1 MIWRK
6 TNASATQTSQPD
18 GLAAVEMQL
27 GDRLRGERAT
37 LGKSLLDVQRE
48 LKIKAS
54 FVAAIEN
61 CDLSVFETP
70 SFVAGYV
77 RSYARYL
84 GLSPEEI
91 FAQFCRESGFAP
103 VNGSG
108 LGGVNAVARGARPAG
123 GVARAG
129 EGAARDPFAEANAR
143 FMPRGEAAFTH
154 IEFGAIGS
162 LLAVLALI
170 GGLGYGGW
178 AILREV
184 QRVPVAEVETVPLS
198 GSAQLAETAP
208 APVPALAPLLP
219 QGVMGA
225 GAEGTAPAL
234 ASSEVLMER
243 LYRPQALDMPVLI
256 SRDGPIAAID
266 PSKTGALARQAAAA
280 APPLLGPGLPA
291 GEDVQVSAPE
301 APAVALVAARPAW
314 VRVSAADGTV
324 LFEKTLDAGER
335 YIVPQMEVPALLR
348 AGNSSAIYFLVNGQ
362 TYGPAAAGPEVVKD
376 VPLSAEALHLAY
388 QPADPAAD
396 AELAKAVALA
406 EAVQNPA
413 GEEAALA
420 PVTPIAPSP

>member
-1 MIWRK
+1 M
-6 TNASATQTSQPD
+6 QTGQPTGFEGFD
-18 GLAAVEMQL
+18 LQL

-84 GLSPEEI
+84 GLDPEEI

-103 VNGSG
+103 VNGAG
-108 LGGVNAVARGARPAG
+108 LGGGALRAAAGNGARASEG
-123 GVARAG
+123 GT
-129 EGAARDPFAEANAR
+129 RDPFAEANAR
-143 FMPRGEAAFTH
+143 FMPRGESALAH

-162 LLAVLALI
+162 LMAVLALI
-170 GGLGYGGW
+170 GGLGYGAW

-184 QRVPVAEVETVPLS
+184 QRVPVATVETGALPSVP
-198 GSAQLAETAP
+198 QLAQAAQAP
-208 APVPALAPLLP
+208 SVAPLLP
-219 QGVMGA
+219 QGVIGA
-225 GAEGTAPAL
+225 ATAEGAATPAL

-266 PSKTGALARQAAAA
+266 PAKTGALARFAATAAAVPSTRPVA
-280 APPLLGPGLPA
+280 
-291 GEDVQVSAPE
+291 EDVQVSAPE
-301 APAVALVAARPAW
+301 APGVALVAARPAW
-314 VRVSAADGTV
+314 VRVSAADGTI

-335 YIVPQMEVPALLR
+335 YVVPQMEVPALLR
-348 AGNSSAIYFLVNGQ
+348 AGNSSAIYFLVNGE
-362 TYGPAAAGPEVVKD
+362 TFGPAAPGPEVVKD
-376 VPLSAEALHLAY
+376 VPLSAQALRLAY
-388 QPADPAAD
+388 TPADPATDAD
-396 AELAKAVALA
+396 LAKAVALA
-406 EAVQNPA
+406 EAVSYGA
-413 GEEAALA
+413 GEAALPTDAA
-420 PVTPIAPSP
+420 PASP

>member
-6 TNASATQTSQPD
+6 ANASATQTSQPTGVD
-18 GLAAVEMQL
+18 GPDLQL

-61 CDLSVFETP
+61 CDLSAFETP

-84 GLSPEEI
+84 GLNPEEI

-103 VNGSG
+103 VNGAG
-108 LGGVNAVARGARPAG
+108 LGGAARVPRLAG
-123 GVARAG
+123 GGAMRGG
-129 EGAARDPFAEANAR
+129 ESGARDPFAEANAR
-143 FMPRGEAAFTH
+143 FMPRGESALAQ

-162 LLAVLALI
+162 LMAVLALI
-170 GGLGYGGW
+170 GGLGYGAW

-184 QRVPVAEVETVPLS
+184 QRVPVVTVETGALP
-198 GSAQLAETAP
+198 SAPQVAAAAP
-208 APVPALAPLLP
+208 TPAVAPLLP
-219 QGVMGA
+219 QGVIGA
-225 GAEGTAPAL
+225 ATDGAASPAL

-266 PSKTGALARQAAAA
+266 PAKTGALARFAA
-280 APPLLGPGLPA
+280 APAAARSPLPVA
-291 GEDVQVSAPE
+291 EEVQVSAPE
-301 APAVALVAARPAW
+301 APGVALVAARPAW
-314 VRVSAADGTV
+314 VRVSAADGTI

-335 YIVPQMEVPALLR
+335 YVVPQMELPALLR

-362 TYGPAAAGPEVVKD
+362 TFGPAALGPQVVKD
-376 VPLSAEALHLAY
+376 VPLSAEALRLAY
-388 QPADPAAD
+388 KPADPAAD
-396 AELAKAVALA
+396 ADLAKAVALA
-406 EAVQNPA
+406 EAVSPGADAPA
-413 GEEAALA
+413 LPGEAAPA
-420 PVTPIAPSP
+420 SP